1 MLGESAKLNNRTLAI
16 FVNLLPFSKNSM
28 KFSFFKKK
36 NKEVYSIGFY
46 NLENLFDTADDH
58 KTLDN
63 DFTPKGLKK
72 WSDKRYN
79 RKLYKLAKTISQL
92 GNKTTARFPV
102 LMGVAEVENE
112 NVMQD
117 LIDAE
122 PLRDVNY
129 GFVHYDSPD
138 ERGIDT
144 ALIYHKDCFE
154 ILYSEPITLLIYQ
167 ENGDRDTTRDILY
180 VKGKLNGELIHVF
193 VNHWPSRRAGSDET
207 SFKRVKAAET
217 IRDYMANIELEEA
230 DPNYLVMG
238 DFNDGPESE
247 SIKALMHSE
256 RLFNPMEKLLT
267 PDRGSANYKRS
278 WMLFDQI
285 MVSHNFLNYEKG
297 THSFAHA
304 NIFDESFLT
313 EFKGKYKGNPYRT
326 YAGRKYIGGYSD
338 HFPVYIQLKY
348 NG

>member
-1 MLGESAKLNNRTLAI
+1 
-16 FVNLLPFSKNSM
+16 M

-36 NKEVYSIGFY
+36 KEDVYSIGFY
-46 NLENLFDTADDH
+46 NLENLFDTIDDPN
-58 KTLDN
+58 TLDD
-63 DFTPKGLKK
+63 DFTPKGMKK
-72 WSDKRYN
+72 WSNKRYKK
-79 RKLYKLAKTISQL
+79 KLYKLAKTISEV
-92 GNKTTARFPV
+92 GNESTINFPV

-112 NVMQD
+112 RVMQD

-144 ALIYHKDCFE
+144 ALIYHKDFFE
-154 ILYSEPITLLIYQ
+154 VLYSEPITLIII
-167 ENGDRDTTRDILY
+167 EDNGVRDTTRDILY

-193 VNHWPSRRAGSDET
+193 VNHWPSRRDGSGET
-207 SFKRVKAAET
+207 NFKRIKAAGT
-217 IRDYMANIELEEA
+217 IREYMTKLELEEVS
-230 DPNYLVMG
+230 PNYIVMG
-238 DFNDGPESE
+238 DFNDGPNSE
-247 SIKALMHSE
+247 SIKALMQSE
-256 RLFNPMEKLLT
+256 RLYNPMEKLLT
-267 PDRGSANYKRS
+267 PERGSANYKKS

-304 NIFDESFLT
+304 NIFDESYLT
-313 EFKGKYKGNPYRT
+313 EFKGKYKGTPYRT
-326 YAGRKYIGGYSD
+326 YAGKKYIGGYSD

-348 NG
+348 NS